1 MEQYSLY
8 GQQLSSMNHPQPN
21 FTHPFINENPNGY
34 FNTEEFPTQGY
45 MMNMEADQV
54 TTPIHNDL
62 PLNDRISHQDI
73 NGEGYTHITPGIS
86 NINMNTTYIDT
97 TLPAPQHSFNYN
109 YNEPNIT
116 YECYLLLPN
125 DTRIYYVTY
134 AELHP
139 FEIVRALNNGIDLS
153 HIPDY
158 QLQHHYNL
166 QSSIQQHIQ
175 QQTQQ
180 SQPHQQSNH

>member
-1 MEQYSLY
+1 
-8 GQQLSSMNHPQPN
+8 MNQDHPQHS
-21 FTHPFINENPNGY
+21 FTHSFINENSNGN
-34 FNTEEFPTQGY
+34 FNTEEFSTSQGY
-45 MMNMEADQV
+45 TMNMDASHENVFEADQA
-54 TTPIHNDL
+54 TTPINNDL
-62 PLNDRISHQDI
+62 PLNDHISHHQDM
-73 NGEGYTHITPGIS
+73 NGEDYTHITPGIS
-86 NINMNTTYIDT
+86 NINMNITCIDT

-109 YNEPNIT
+109 YNGPNIT